1 MEKYYLYDI
10 QNDERV
16 FEVDDEVY
24 WPLTGC
30 VFNEE
35 MLNTFRMATKY
46 DDIGDEIDNLYYQ
59 LLRLKLPEDRIY
71 KIIKIEV
78 N

>member
-24 WPLTGC
+24 WPLAGC
-30 VFNEE
+30 IFNEE
-35 MLNTFRMATKY
+35 MLDTLRMATKY

-78 N
+78 D